1 MSHDALTW
9 VAAVVQVVTAGVFA
23 LYWLTWFREAHDEPW
38 LPNGHVEHERVFVYS
53 DSVVASLLVVSAV
66 LAVFEV
72 SWGRTLALVCAG
84 MLLFLGV
91 IDAAYFAQHR
101 MFARNRG
108 GLVNGGVVAGVLAVP
123 VFLVIAYH

>member
-38 LPNGHVEHERVFVYS
+38 LPNGYVEHERVFVYS

-72 SWGRTLALVCAG
+72 PWGRTLALVCAG

-108 GLVNGGVVAGVLAVP
+108 GLVNGGVVAGVLAVS